1 MPIGQ
6 QETNSVFDNFE
17 LRLNEIS
24 KKYLRETAKWAF
36 MLSIIGFILVGLF
49 VLFAVLIFVMSS
61 ALNSASN
68 PFQTQGLPIAFVA
81 FIYIIMAALYFFP
94 VLYLYKF
101 SRKMKVA
108 LLEKNTEDLTAAF
121 SNLKSFF
128 KFLGVMM
135 LIIIGIYVLVFV
147 FAIIGGIVAAT

>member
-68 PFQTQGLPIAFVA
+68 PFQQQGLPIGVAA

-135 LIIIGIYVLVFV
+135 LVVIGIYVLVFV